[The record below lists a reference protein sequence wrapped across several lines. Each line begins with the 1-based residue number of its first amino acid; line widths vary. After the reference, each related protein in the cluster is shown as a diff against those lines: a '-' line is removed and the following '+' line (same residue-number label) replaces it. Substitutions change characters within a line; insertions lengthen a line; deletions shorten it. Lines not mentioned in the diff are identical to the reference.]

1 MEAKEIKE
9 IEHFLYCKIM
19 IPYRDKK
26 VYNAMY
32 LIFNDILECYL
43 NRKPTYL
50 DFDKIV
56 MSRFNDLIKARYDDI
71 DLCLIDIHSSYAG
84 YDIKAKT
91 PNNTIYDCNVN
102 NVIGTLYKTVK
113 INQ

>member
-1 MEAKEIKE
+1 MEARDIKE
-9 IEHFLYCKIM
+9 IEHSLYCKIM
-19 IPYRDKK
+19 IPYGDKK

-43 NRKPTYL
+43 KRKPTYL

-56 MSRFNDLIKARYDDI
+56 MSRSNYLIYAKYDDF
-71 DLCLIDIHSSYAG
+71 DLCMIDIHSSYSG

-91 PNNTIYDCNVN
+91 PNNTIYNCNVN
-102 NVIGTLYKTVK
+102 EVVGTLYKTVK
-113 INQ
+113 